1 MFGSL
6 SSLSI
11 DTEEQ
16 SDIMTSAEA
25 VSPSPVKPLLDEPR
39 VTATIDTG
47 YRHRLFSVSCVGED
61 QVWTCG
67 YDKTMKLLNLRGKLQ
82 TSIQTK
88 SGGSPGDIAVTRDGD
103 LVYTDPRDKTVNLVK
118 NNQTRTVI
126 TLQGW
131 VPRNV
136 CCTASG
142 DVLVTMYSDDREQQS
157 KVVRY
162 SGSTQKQSIQYDV
175 QGRPLYSSGGD
186 YKYISENRNLDI
198 CLADCVAGAVVV
210 VNAAGTLR
218 FRYTGPSNTGES
230 FYPHGLTTDSQG
242 HIIVADYNIIYSI
255 HRVHI
260 LDQDGQFLRYIH
272 CDLVDPCG
280 LCVDIRDNL
289 FVAEHVYGKVK
300 KIQYLQT
307 AR

>member
-1 MFGSL
+1 
-6 SSLSI
+6 
-11 DTEEQ
+11 
-16 SDIMTSAEA
+16 
-25 VSPSPVKPLLDEPR
+25 
-39 VTATIDTG
+39 
-47 YRHRLFSVSCVGED
+47 
-61 QVWTCG
+61 
-67 YDKTMKLLNLRGKLQ
+67 MKLLNLRGKLQ

-88 SGGSPGDIAVTRDGD
+88 SGYTPGDIAVTRDGD
-103 LVYTDPRDKTVNLVK
+103 LVYTDPNNNTVNLVK

-131 VPRNV
+131 VPRYI

-142 DVLVTMYSDDREQQS
+142 DVLVTMYSDDKQQS

-162 SGSTQKQSIQYDV
+162 SGSTEKQSIQYDV
-175 QGRPLYSSGGD
+175 QGRPLYSSSSL

-198 CLADCVAGAVVV
+198 CLADNGASAVVV

-218 FRYTGPSNTGES
+218 FRYTGPSNTGGS
-230 FYPHGLTTDSQG
+230 FYPRGLTTDSQG
-242 HIIVADYNIIYSI
+242 HIIVTDWIND
-255 HRVHI
+255 RVHI

-272 CDLVDPCG
+272 CGLDRPWG

-289 FVAEHVYGKVK
+289 FVAELHSGKVK

>member
-1 MFGSL
+1 
-6 SSLSI
+6 
-11 DTEEQ
+11 
-16 SDIMTSAEA
+16 
-25 VSPSPVKPLLDEPR
+25 
-39 VTATIDTG
+39 
-47 YRHRLFSVSCVGED
+47 
-61 QVWTCG
+61 
-67 YDKTMKLLNLRGKLQ
+67 MKLLNLRGKLQ

-88 SGGSPGDIAVTRDGD
+88 SGRYPGDIAVTRDGD
-103 LVYTDPRDKTVNLVK
+103 LVYTDRRDRTVNLVK

-131 VPRNV
+131 VPGNV

-142 DVLVTMYSDDREQQS
+142 DILVTMYSDNREQQS

-162 SGSTQKQSIQYDV
+162 SGSTEKQSIQYDV
-175 QGRPLYSSGGD
+175 QGRPLYSSGD
-186 YKYISENRNLDI
+186 NTKYISENRNLDI
-198 CLADCVAGAVVV
+198 CLADYRARAVVV
-210 VNAAGTLR
+210 VNASGRLR

-230 FYPHGLTTDSQG
+230 FIPVGLTTDSQC
-242 HIIVADYNIIYSI
+242 HIIVADWWNN
-255 HRVHI
+255 RVHI

-272 CDLVDPCG
+272 CDLDEPYG

-289 FVAEHVYGKVK
+289 FVAELSGKVK

>member
-1 MFGSL
+1 
-6 SSLSI
+6 
-11 DTEEQ
+11 
-16 SDIMTSAEA
+16 MTSAEA
-25 VSPSPVKPLLDEPR
+25 VSPPPVTPLLDEPR

-47 YRHRLFSVSCVGED
+47 YDYLFSVSCVGED

-67 YDKTMKLLNLRGKLQ
+67 NKKTMKLLKLRGKLQ

-103 LVYTDPRDKTVNLVK
+103 LVYTDHNNKTVNLVK

-131 VPRNV
+131 VPRYI

-142 DVLVTMYSDDREQQS
+142 DVLVTMYSDDRELQS

-162 SGSTQKQSIQYDV
+162 SGSTEKQSIQYDV
-175 QGRPLYSSGGD
+175 QGRPLYSSGANT
-186 YKYISENRNLDI
+186 KYISENRNLDI
-198 CLADCVAGAVVV
+198 CLADYRARAVVV
-210 VNAAGTLR
+210 VNAAGKLR
-218 FRYTGPSNTGES
+218 FRYTGPSNTGVS
-230 FYPHGLTTDSQG
+230 FYPFGLTTDSQG
-242 HIIVADYNIIYSI
+242 HIIVADFN
-255 HRVHI
+255 HRVHVI
-260 LDQDGQFLRYIH
+260 DQDGQFLRYIH
-272 CDLVDPCG
+272 CDLAYPCG

-289 FVAEHVYGKVK
+289 FVAEWFSGKVK